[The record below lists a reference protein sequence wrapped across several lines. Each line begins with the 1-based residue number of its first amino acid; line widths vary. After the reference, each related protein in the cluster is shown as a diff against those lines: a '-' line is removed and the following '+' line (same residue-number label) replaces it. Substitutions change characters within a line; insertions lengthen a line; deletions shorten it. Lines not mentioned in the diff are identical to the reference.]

1 MCPSNDNV
9 KTSESVKS
17 LRFRDWTK
25 GIRGGELEQWEMLEL
40 KNKRLSPSF
49 WHITQPA
56 PPPILFDLSLSC
68 FQCRVKQFRKAVVTA

>member
-1 MCPSNDNV
+1 MCPFNDNV

-40 KNKRLSPSF
+40 KNKWLSPSF
-49 WHITQPA
+49 WHIT
-56 PPPILFDLSLSC
+56 
-68 FQCRVKQFRKAVVTA
+68 